1 MTPPGSARRVRALV
15 FDLDG
20 LLVDSEP
27 IWHRVRG
34 AYAAAHGVSWSEADR
49 RAVLG
54 GDSVL
59 WLSRLRERMGDGR
72 ELADIEAEVEQ
83 LVADAYPA
91 QLRPMPGAQ
100 ALLRRLAGQLPL
112 ALATG
117 SSRRMARLAL
127 RLSGFEQAF
136 DVVCCADDVAR
147 GKPAPDLY
155 HLALQRL
162 GVAPRHAVG
171 VEDSGN
177 GVRALSAAGM
187 GVVAVPAAEGLEEPV
202 RALVHAQLD
211 HLSRIDLDLLEQV
224 LERRDVNSLSGE
236 A

>member
-1 MTPPGSARRVRALV
+1 VKPPGSARRLRALV

-27 IWHRVRG
+27 IWHRVRS
-34 AYAAAHGVSWSEADR
+34 AYATAHGVRWTDADR

-54 GDSVL
+54 GESLL
-59 WLSRLRERMGDGR
+59 WLSRLRERMGGQR
-72 ELADIEAEVEQ
+72 ELADIESEVEQ
-83 LVADAYPA
+83 LVAEAYPS
-91 QLRPMPGAQ
+91 QLRSMPGAQ
-100 ALLRRLAGQLPL
+100 ALLERMSGRIPL

-117 SSRRMARLAL
+117 SRRRMALLAL
-127 RLSGFEQAF
+127 RLSGFEQVF

-155 HLALQRL
+155 ELALQRL

-171 VEDSGN
+171 VEDSSN

-187 GVVAVPAAEGLEEPV
+187 GVIAVPAAEGLEAPV

-211 HLSRIDLDLLEQV
+211 HLSHIDLPLLEQV
-224 LERRDVNSLSGE
+224 LERRDLGDPP
-236 A
+236 